1 MLRLAI
7 FFLLAF
13 SPLAWPANVVA
24 HYTLR
29 LPADAPNAV
38 DVEVTFAGLP
48 ENEPKLTLNE
58 ASQIAYSKL
67 PDSTQTELPKA
78 RDPKGAQ
85 LVVEKTAP
93 FEWTIETDGSS
104 EITVS
109 YRVPLTHRTHPSV
122 LAAHDDYEF
131 PYREE
136 GHGLLVG
143 GAIFLEATAHRVTPR
158 IDFDFGETPFV
169 TSLTKQ
175 DDGSYAP
182 RPRMQLSQAAI
193 AFGKLTEH
201 SFEANGMPVRVVFL
215 PGQEYLAARYGEVIE
230 KIVRYEVALFQRKPA
245 DQYLFVFTLSG
256 VMGFGGTVKTDAIF
270 MSVSG
275 SVFEG
280 AQLDEAI
287 GHLVAHEFFHTWA
300 NEIYPNELRFVNE
313 GFTDY
318 YSFLVLGRLGLM
330 SSDGAL
336 EMLSEKMKSY
346 ENAALESGMDLL
358 SAGGPAFF
366 AGPPA
371 YTQIYAGGL
380 IVASILDNLLRVKA
394 RGDVPKDL
402 DQFMQ
407 VFNNDPRWEDTVGG
421 TKPTIDDF
429 LALVE
434 KCVGKRDRDMLDA
447 LLRKVGA
454 PEILDEYASAGQHVT
469 REQRDAVAD
478 LRANLDGT
486 RLRDLDPNCSAYSIG
501 LRPGDVLTR
510 VNGVKVS
517 APKECYQAFA
527 APVAGRFQIE
537 YERDGE
543 ARSID
548 TAVPKVIIY
557 TFPPSAI
564 ASFALEK

>member
-1 MLRLAI
+1 MLRLVLWI
-7 FFLLAF
+7 LLFLC
-13 SPLAWPANVVA
+13 PLAWPANVDA

-29 LPADAPNAV
+29 LPKEAPNAV
-38 DVEVTFAGLP
+38 DVEVVFTGLP

-67 PDSTQTELPKA
+67 QDSTQTELPKA
-78 RDPKGAQ
+78 RAADGSE
-85 LVVEKTAP
+85 LVVEKSAP
-93 FEWTIETDGSS
+93 FEWTITTGGATA
-104 EITVS
+104 ITVS

-136 GHGLLVG
+136 EHGLLVG
-143 GAIFLEATAHRVTPR
+143 GTIFLEATTHRVSPR
-158 IDFDFGETPFV
+158 IDFEFGGTPFV
-169 TSLTKQ
+169 TSLTQQ
-175 DDGSYAP
+175 DDGTYAP

-201 SFEANGMPVRVVFL
+201 AFETDGMRVRVVFL
-215 PGQEYLAARYGEVIE
+215 PGQEYLAQRYGAVIE
-230 KIVRYEVALFQRKPA
+230 KIVRYEVGLFQRKPA

-300 NEIYPNELRFVNE
+300 NEIYPNDLRFVNE

-318 YSFLVLGRLGLM
+318 FSFVVLGRLGLQ
-330 SSDGAL
+330 SADAARA
-336 EMLSEKMKSY
+336 MLNEKMIAY
-346 ENAALESGMDLL
+346 ESAAIESGMDLL
-358 SAGGPAFF
+358 AAGGPAFF

-371 YTQIYAGGL
+371 YTQVYAGGL

-407 VFNNDPRWEDTVGG
+407 AFNNDPRWEDTVGG
-421 TKPTIDDF
+421 KKPTIDDF
-429 LALVE
+429 LELVE

-454 PEILDEYASAGQHVT
+454 PEIQDEYAAAGQRVT
-469 REQRDAVAD
+469 REQKDAVAD

-486 RLRDLDPNCSAYSIG
+486 RLRDLDPNCSAHSIG

-517 APKECYQAFA
+517 SPTECYQAFA

-537 YERDGE
+537 YERAGE

-564 ASFALEK
+564 ASFAAEK